1 MSAAKN
7 EPCVDMGFTSERFP
21 PGIHMCLIYQDEV
34 ERLEIIEKYLESGFK
49 TGEQVFY
56 FPDTM
61 RPEEVNDWLKEM
73 GIHIKTTEAENRMII
88 QNALSAYCPSGAF
101 VPETMYKKL
110 KNAYLAARKSGFS
123 NVRISG
129 EMSWAVRNISGTER
143 LMEYE
148 ANVNHLV
155 VQYPFTA
162 ICQYD
167 VNLFDGLTI
176 FNVLNVHPMMI
187 IHGQIVRNPYYMAP
201 DDFLAGRRV

>member
-1 MSAAKN
+1 MTAAKN
-7 EPCVDMGFTSERFP
+7 EPCVDMGFTSEQFP
-21 PGIHMCLIYQDEV
+21 PGIHMCLIYQDEA
-34 ERLEIIEKYLESGFK
+34 ERIEIIRKYLESGYK

-56 FPDTM
+56 FADTV
-61 RPEEVNDWLKEM
+61 RPEEINDWLAEM

-88 QNALSAYCPSGAF
+88 QDALSAYCPSGAF
-101 VPETMYKKL
+101 VPEIMYEKL
-110 KNAYLAARKSGFS
+110 KNAYLAARKSGFP

-129 EMSWAVRNISGTER
+129 EMSWAVRNIYGAER
-143 LMEYE
+143 IMEYE

-201 DDFLAGRRV
+201 DDFLVGCRV